1 MAELADAL
9 DSGSSDHYDS
19 CRFKSCFP
27 HRGDSCKRISV
38 FYPFQPGA
46 VSEPCNELLLAA
58 GAALTES
65 KVRETK
71 SFLDTVLVDPAGFR
85 KARG

>member
-1 MAELADAL
+1 MIITIRA
-9 DSGSSDHYDS
+9 GSSPVS
-19 CRFKSCFP
+19 
-27 HRGDSCKRISV
+27 RIAEILVKESPL